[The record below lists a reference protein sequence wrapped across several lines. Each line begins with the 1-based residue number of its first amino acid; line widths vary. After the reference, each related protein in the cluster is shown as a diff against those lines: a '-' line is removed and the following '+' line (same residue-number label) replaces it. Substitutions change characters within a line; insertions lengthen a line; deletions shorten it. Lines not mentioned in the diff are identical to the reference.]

1 VSFFDHPVEDDR
13 NLCAEDEG
21 VSRAFLFATTM
32 PAAWHNAVVR
42 RFLLSATFACAW
54 LACGG
59 KAVIDPV
66 PEQDPT
72 RDSATSSGQTTG
84 TTSSSTDVGSS
95 SSATGS
101 SSGATGSSSGGG
113 GDEGAC
119 PPDKP
124 EPGVAEP
131 CAPDGLVCDYG
142 GFCNFVICEGGD
154 WIAPIC

>member
-1 VSFFDHPVEDDR
+1 
-13 NLCAEDEG
+13 
-21 VSRAFLFATTM
+21 
-32 PAAWHNAVVR
+32 VR
-42 RFLLSATFACAW
+42 RLLLSAAVACAW

-72 RDSATSSGQTTG
+72 RDIATSSGQTMG
-84 TTSSSTDVGSS
+84 TTSSSADVSSS
-95 SSATGS
+95 SSATS
-101 SSGATGSSSGGG
+101 SSSGG
-113 GDEGAC
+113 DEGEC

-124 EPGVAEP
+124 ELGAAEP

-142 GFCNFVICEGGD
+142 GFCNSVICEGGD